1 MPDLGK
7 YAFEVLLA
15 YGATGLLLGALLWG
29 SLARGARMKRRLAQA
44 EAALEARKNG

>member
-15 YGATGLLLGALLWG
+15 YGASLSLLGVLVLYCVVR
-29 SLARGARMKRRLAQA
+29 SRRAK
-44 EAALEARKNG
+44 AALAKVERHG